1 MGTAPADDA
10 LIRAAIGWD
19 VRNWARA
26 LTLWQREIDLRRPRR
41 ALALGEHEGGLSLW
55 LASRGIDVVCTDVD
69 DSFET
74 GARALHRRFGVADHV
89 TYDVQDATA
98 ISQPDGSFDLVVVK
112 SVLGALR
119 TKVRQRQAIDE
130 ICRVLAPG
138 GLFLFAEN
146 LVGST
151 AHAALRSRIRPL
163 AGRLAL
169 PPRRSR
175 PRPFVRLRRR
185 PTGDVGRPRVARP
198 HRTPARPSG
207 SGRCLADPHRAT
219 NVALHPLR
227 CLPESVNDHAT
238 SAAHARRVT
247 ATLSRCGS

>member
-151 AHAALRSRIRPL
+151 AHAALRSRFVPWQGGWRYL
-163 AGRLAL
+163 HVDQDRDLLSG
-169 PPRRSR
+169 
-175 PRPFVRLRRR
+175 FEDVRLETWGVLGLLGRTERQR
-185 PTGDVGRPRVARP
+185 DLLGRVDVWLTPIVPPT
-198 HRTPARPSG
+198 
-207 SGRCLADPHRAT
+207 
-219 NVALHPLR
+219 
-227 CLPESVNDHAT
+227 
-238 SAAHARRVT
+238 
-247 ATLSRCGS
+247 SRYILFGACRKA